1 MTIIEHIDCLDSLG
15 VLQSTIASRYE
26 EYHRQGFGSDWNEI
40 AGNKASKDK
49 ASTDSEKI
57 KSGDPDSIDY
67 ILSYGYIKRFL
78 QIHKIKIIKAKETQ
92 NHIIIYVSC
101 PWSENHTSE
110 SNDTEA
116 FISIDKRNGMINYH
130 CNHSHCND
138 KTWQDYKK
146 FYEDRDKTEKKASE
160 KEQKQIDFSTY
171 PVIRGDELQ
180 DAHYDPL
187 IHFVEGLIVQGY
199 TVIAAIYKLGKS
211 WFAQLLCISVCR
223 GLSFMGYS
231 TQKHATAYFAL
242 EDNEERLQERQNI
255 LLQGEKAPDNIYYVY
270 KAPTLDEGFI
280 DYLEYFISLHPDVK
294 VIVIDVLAKID
305 YQCKRGETEYH
316 KDYRT
321 GTALKEFADKH
332 KLAIV
337 ALTHTTKM
345 KHDDPFMN
353 TSGTN
358 GVTGSADSIIAIMK
372 EHRSDKQAILSL
384 TSRCIKEK
392 YLAIHMDDNCFWQND
407 GDTDPDAYEANK
419 KEQEKQKLLNEYL
432 DSDIRKAVIAIAKD
446 GKNESIRAK
455 SIIDIA
461 RDKNIYLLDSA
472 MTIGGFIHN
481 HQNRFTTEDGIR
493 VEIIKSGTASSLYR
507 FTYWDELS
515 EDELPD
521 ELHD

>member
-1 MTIIEHIDCLDSLG
+1 
-15 VLQSTIASRYE
+15 
-26 EYHRQGFGSDWNEI
+26 
-40 AGNKASKDK
+40 
-49 ASTDSEKI
+49 
-57 KSGDPDSIDY
+57 
-67 ILSYGYIKRFL
+67 
-78 QIHKIKIIKAKETQ
+78 
-92 NHIIIYVSC
+92 
-101 PWSENHTSE
+101 
-110 SNDTEA
+110 
-116 FISIDKRNGMINYH
+116 MINYH

-432 DSDIRKAVIAIAKD
+432 DSDIRKAVIA
-446 GKNESIRAK
+446 NNVTR
-455 SIIDIA
+455 
-461 RDKNIYLLDSA
+461 N
-472 MTIGGFIHN
+472 FISFFFLN
-481 HQNRFTTEDGIR
+481 FT
-493 VEIIKSGTASSLYR
+493 
-507 FTYWDELS
+507 
-515 EDELPD
+515 
-521 ELHD
+521 